1 MQKNAQVSAVTRE
14 LFADYLSL
22 CEEYGAA
29 RPSVKEYVLL
39 RQQALRET
47 GDNRLETGHSPYR
60 CGEAPAFIHSRDA
73 PPANSSPKQA
83 IQETNNSTP
92 ITTTAEPEAEKTPMT
107 DYDIL
112 RNLPDPWN

>member
-1 MQKNAQVSAVTRE
+1 MHKDAQVSSVTRE

-39 RQQALRET
+39 RQQALREI
-47 GDNRLETGHSPYR
+47 GDYR
-60 CGEAPAFIHSRDA
+60 CGDAPAFVHSRDA
-73 PPANSSPKQA
+73 PPANSSPKQE
-83 IQETNNSTP
+83 IHKPNNSTP
-92 ITTTAEPEAEKTPMT
+92 ITTTEKPEAEKTPMT

>member
-1 MQKNAQVSAVTRE
+1 MHKDAQVSAVTRE

-29 RPSVKEYVLL
+29 KPSVKEYVLL
-39 RQQALRET
+39 RQQALREI
-47 GDNRLETGHSPYR
+47 GDYK
-60 CGEAPAFIHSRDA
+60 CGDAPAFVHSRDA
-73 PPANSSPKQA
+73 PTVTTSPKQE
-83 IQETNNSTP
+83 ISETNNSTT